1 MSSSFSR
8 LRIPYSIIFA
18 LIVVLAALAAL
29 PKSAFAITGEFQVI
43 DGYTFC
49 LDTETGEY
57 LKDGIYEVD
66 GESYYFRP
74 ANSIWGP
81 EGSMGSGWVRDYYGN
96 DYYFDR
102 ADGKMFKDGIF
113 QIDGDSYYF
122 RGEGN
127 PWGPVGSMG
136 KGWVYGYGG
145 NNYFF
150 DRTTGMMLAGGE
162 YVVDGTSYVFGDD
175 GAVRYGWVALN
186 GYTFYIDP
194 LTGERLSDGIYQV
207 GGSYYYFRPA
217 GSYWGP
223 EGSLGYGWVY
233 GYNGYDF
240 FFDRETGE
248 MYVGGIF
255 AVDGGDHYYFRSEGS
270 PWGPAGSMGK
280 GWVYDYAGCD
290 YFFDR
295 MTGKMY
301 SDRIASVD
309 GGTYFFGADG
319 AVQTGWAD
327 VGGYRYYLDPATGR
341 PLSGGIYEIEGE
353 FYFFRGA
360 GSAWGP
366 EGSMGAGW
374 VYGYGSPAAN
384 YFFDRETGRM
394 YRDGIFDVDGQAK
407 YFFNVSGAM
416 QTGWV
421 QIEGA
426 TYFFGS
432 DGKMYTGIHAIGDDS
447 YFFRLADSEYG
458 PEGSMGKGWVN
469 GYGDPAKDYFFDRET
484 GKMARDCKL
493 VIDGKTYFF
502 GSDGAVKTGWVN
514 DGGYRFF
521 IDSETYDF
529 LQDGIFKID
538 GRYFY
543 LRPEGSPWGPAGSM
557 GSGWIR
563 EYGDPAYNYFFDRTD
578 GHMYMDGI
586 FEVDGDSYYFR
597 PEGSVWGPPGSMGYG
612 WVHDY
617 NGSDYFFDRETGKMY
632 KGGSYTVDGVQC
644 RFDSSGRFVKTSTAP
659 AWSWT
664 NDGWVSSDGS
674 IINGAIAKGVDVSE
688 WNGTIDW
695 EKVKADG
702 ITFAILRIGY
712 GLHSGAGFGVD
723 AEFQRNASECE
734 RLGIPYGVYVYSYAT
749 NSSQAA
755 KEADGVINAL
765 KGHAPSYPVYAD
777 IEDVNT
783 QGNLSP
789 ATFATIATTFCTRI
803 EAAGYQP
810 GVYSMLSWWEA
821 SFTSPVFNQWSKWI
835 AQIYSE
841 CQYNG
846 SYRLWQCSWTGSV
859 AGISGDVDLDFE
871 FYEQIGGSST
881 PTTGRVLDDGV
892 YEIAVASSPTL
903 VLAVEGASTAD
914 RANISLATDA
924 NASNQR
930 FRFTWDASQNG
941 YKIENVN
948 SGCVIDL
955 AGSEAVIGANIQQ
968 YHAVGWL
975 DQRWVIT
982 STSGGYKI
990 ASAVNPSYYLCLGTS
1005 TPRTGANVQLG
1016 NSSSAT
1022 TFQIRAV

>member
-1 MSSSFSR
+1 MGSMKVGRVVMR
-8 LRIPYSIIFA
+8 LFA
-18 LIVVLAALAAL
+18 VLSVALCTLFCLTSTA
-29 PKSAFAITGEFQVI
+29 SAEPDYEFQTI
-43 DGYTFC
+43 DGSVFC
-49 LDTETGEY
+49 YDHETGEY
-57 LKDGIYEVD
+57 LSDGIYEVD
-66 GESYYFRP
+66 GEKYYFRGEGSAWGPAGSMGKGWVCNYGEPAADYFFDRTTGRMYRNGVFTIDGMPYRFGDDGAVMVGWQEIDGFIYYVDPSTGQFLSNGIYRIDGSSYYFRGP
-74 ANSIWGP
+74 GNAWGP
-81 EGSMGSGWVRDYYGN
+81 EGSRGSGWVKDGAGRDFF
-96 DYYFDR
+96 FDR
-102 ADGKMFKDGIF
+102 ADGHMYAGGIYE
-113 QIDGDSYYF
+113 IGGESYYF

-127 PWGPVGSMG
+127 PWGPEGSMG
-136 KGWVYGYGG
+136 KGWVRGQNGSD
-145 NNYFF
+145 YFF
-150 DRTTGMMLAGGE
+150 DRTTGRMYRADA
-162 YVVDGTSYVFGDD
+162 YTIDGAVYRFGDD
-175 GAVRYGWVALN
+175 GAVLVGWQEFD
-186 GYTFYIDP
+186 GYTYYIDP
-194 LTGERLSDGIYQV
+194 TTDRPLAGGIFEVDGES
-207 GGSYYYFRPA
+207 YYFRPA
-217 GSYWGP
+217 GSSWGP
-223 EGSLGYGWVY
+223 EGSMGSGWVH
-233 GYNGYDF
+233 GYKGYDS
-240 FFDRETGE
+240 FFDRETGR
-248 MYVGGIF
+248 ML
-255 AVDGGDHYYFRSEGS
+255 VD
-270 PWGPAGSMGK
+270 
-280 GWVYDYAGCD
+280 
-290 YFFDR
+290 
-295 MTGKMY
+295 
-301 SDRIASVD
+301 
-309 GGTYFFGADG
+309 
-319 AVQTGWAD
+319 
-327 VGGYRYYLDPATGR
+327 
-341 PLSGGIYEIEGE
+341 GIYEIEGE
-353 FYFFRGA
+353 FYFFRGEGNPWGPA
-360 GSAWGP
+360 GSMGKGWVRNYGEPAADYFFDRTTGRMYRNGVYTIDRGRFRFAENGAVMVKWQQADGYTFYIDPSTGEYLVGGIYEIDGESYYFRPAGSSWGP
-366 EGSMGAGW
+366 EGSMGSGW
-374 VYGYGSPAAN
+374 VRGYNGHD
-384 YFFDRETGRM
+384 YFFDRDTGRMCKDGVVEIDGKPFRFDRDGALLSAWCSIDGFTFYVDPETAEFLADGIFEVEGEKYYFRGEGNSWGPVGSRGAGWVVDADGNRFFFDRTTGRM
-394 YRDGIFDVDGQAK
+394 YRNGIFNVDGSWY
-407 YFFNVSGAM
+407 YFRGA
-416 QTGWV
+416 GNSW
-421 QIEGA
+421 
-426 TYFFGS
+426 
-432 DGKMYTGIHAIGDDS
+432 
-447 YFFRLADSEYG
+447 G
-458 PEGSMGKGWVN
+458 PEGSMGKGWVRN
-469 GYGDPAKDYFFDRET
+469 YGTPAADYFFDR
-484 GKMARDCKL
+484 D
-493 VIDGKTYFF
+493 
-502 GSDGAVKTGWVN
+502 
-514 DGGYRFF
+514 
-521 IDSETYDF
+521 
-529 LQDGIFKID
+529 
-538 GRYFY
+538 
-543 LRPEGSPWGPAGSM
+543 
-557 GSGWIR
+557 
-563 EYGDPAYNYFFDRTD
+563 
-578 GHMYMDGI
+578 
-586 FEVDGDSYYFR
+586 
-597 PEGSVWGPPGSMGYG
+597 
-612 WVHDY
+612 
-617 NGSDYFFDRETGKMY
+617 TGKMY
-632 KGGSYTVDGVQC
+632 RNGIYTVDGVQ
-644 RFDSSGRFVKTSTAP
+644 RYFDADGKLSTAP
-659 AWSWT
+659 IAWSYVG
-664 NDGWVSSDGS
+664 NGW
-674 IINGAIAKGVDVSE
+674 INANGEVIPGAIAKGIDVSE

-841 CQYNG
+841 CQYSG